1 VDDRIIALWSDLLLA
16 EAVLDAGDEQ
26 SGELMAALRR
36 SMSSVPLGG
45 ILEVES
51 SAAGA
56 HADITAWCRV
66 KGDRLIGLLVIGD
79 QTRFWLQKRSLP

>member
-1 VDDRIIALWSDLLLA
+1 MDDKTNVLWSDLLLP
-16 EAVLDAGDEQ
+16 EAVLEAGDEH
-26 SGELMAALRR
+26 SGGLMAALRR
-36 SMSSVPLGG
+36 SMSSMPMGG

-66 KGDRLIGLLVIGD
+66 EGDRLIGLLVMGD
-79 QTRFWLQKRSLP
+79 RTRFWLQKRSLP